1 MTDETHTP
9 PDDRRGGV
17 APIAIEDELKR
28 SYLDYAMS
36 VIVSRALPDVRDGLK
51 PVHRRILFS
60 MNEQGHTP
68 DRSYVKS
75 ARIVGD
81 VMGKYHPHGDVA
93 IYDTLVRLA
102 QPFSMNLLLIDG
114 QGNFGS
120 VDNDPPAA
128 MRYTESRM
136 TRAAM
141 SILADLD
148 KDTVDFKDNYD
159 GSEQEPVVL
168 PSRIP
173 NLLVNGAGGIAVGMA
188 TNIPPHNLGE
198 VVDACLAYI
207 DNPEIGLDELL
218 DIVPGPDFPTGG
230 EIIGRTGARNALM
243 TGRGSVVMRGKA
255 SIEEIRKEREA
266 IVIHSIPYQVNK
278 AALVERIAELVR
290 EKRVEGVADLRD
302 ESDRD
307 GMRIVVEMK
316 RDASAEVILNQ
327 LYRFTPLQ
335 SSFGVN
341 MLALNR
347 GRPEQ
352 MGLREMI
359 TAFVEFREE
368 VVVRRTKFELSKA
381 RDRGHVLVG
390 LAIAVANID
399 EFIHII
405 RSSKDPSE
413 ARERLI
419 AKDWPAGDMLPLVEL
434 IADPRTLVIDANK
447 IRLTDE
453 QARAILA
460 LTLSRL
466 TGLGRDEIFGE
477 ARELAEVIRGHLEIL
492 ASRERVMGIVRE
504 ELVEVREAFAVPRR
518 TEIVEGDADVE
529 DEDLIERAEM
539 VITVTHGGYVKRTPL
554 SIYRTQHR
562 GGKGRSGMAT
572 KDEDAV
578 TRVFSANTHT
588 PMLFFSSGGKAY
600 KLKVWRL
607 PLGTPTSR
615 GKAFVNLLPIEPGES
630 ITSILAL
637 PEDEATWDQ
646 YDVMFATRSGNVRRN
661 KLSDFVDI
669 RRNGKIAMKLD
680 EGDSIVGVGVCN
692 AGQNDILLTTALGRC
707 IRFATEEVRVFAGRD
722 STGVRGVRLADGD
735 SVISMA
741 ILRSVPASPAE
752 RAAYLKHAKAMR
764 AAMGEGEEGDDT
776 AAVEDDDAEAG
787 DEMASLSPE
796 RIAELGA
803 AEEVI
808 LTVSTEGFGK
818 RTSAY
823 EFRRTGRGGQGLLAQ
838 DLTKRG
844 GKLAGSFPVDEGD
857 EILLVSDQGQLI
869 RIPVRQVRLAGRNTQ
884 GVIIFRKA
892 ADEHVVSVERLA
904 DTGAD
909 EEEVLDQ
916 AADETRDVPE
926 GGEGDAPADEG

>member
-1 MTDETHTP
+1 MSDDNNTP
-9 PDDRRGGV
+9 PDDGRRGGI
-17 APIAIEDELKR
+17 APIAIEDELKK

-36 VIVSRALPDVRDGLK
+36 VIVSRALPDARDGLK

-81 VMGKYHPHGDVA
+81 VMGKYHPHGDLA

-102 QPFSMNLLLIDG
+102 QPFSMSLLLIDG

-128 MRYTESRM
+128 MRYTESRL
-136 TRAAM
+136 TKAAM

-159 GSEQEPVVL
+159 GSEKEPVVL

-198 VVDACLAYI
+198 VVDACLAYV

-218 DIVPGPDFPTGG
+218 DLVPGPDFPTGG
-230 EIIGRTGARNALM
+230 EIIGRTAARNALM
-243 TGRGSVVMRGKA
+243 SGRGSVIMRGKA
-255 SIEEIRKEREA
+255 TIEELRKDREA
-266 IVIHSIPYQVNK
+266 IVITAIPYQVNK

-290 EKRVEGVADLRD
+290 EKRIEGVGDLRD
-302 ESDRD
+302 ESDRQ
-307 GMRIVVEMK
+307 GMRVVVELK
-316 RDASAEVILNQ
+316 RDASAEVVLNQ

-347 GRPEQ
+347 GRPQQ
-352 MGLREMI
+352 MGLRDMI
-359 TAFVEFREE
+359 VAFVDFREE
-368 VVVRRTKFELSKA
+368 VVVRRTKFELGKA

-405 RSSKDPSE
+405 RSSKDPAE
-413 ARERLI
+413 ARERI
-419 AKDWPAGDMLPLVEL
+419 VAKAWPAGDMMPLVDL
-434 IADPRTLVIDANK
+434 IADPRTVRVEETF

-477 ARELAEVIRGHLEIL
+477 ARELAGTIQGHLTL
-492 ASRERVMGIVRE
+492 LSSRENIMGVVRE
-504 ELVEVREAFAVPRR
+504 ELVEVRAAFAVPRR

-529 DEDLIERAEM
+529 DEDLIAREDM

-554 SIYRTQHR
+554 TTYRTQHR
-562 GGKGRSGMAT
+562 GGKGRSGMST

-578 TRVFSANTHT
+578 TRVFSASTHT
-588 PMLFFSSGGKAY
+588 PVLFFSSGGKVY

-607 PLGTPTSR
+607 PVGTPTSR
-615 GKAFVNLLPIEPGES
+615 GKAFINLLPIEVGES
-630 ITSILAL
+630 ITSILPL

-661 KLSDFVDI
+661 KLSDFVQI
-669 RRNGKIAMKLD
+669 NRNGKIAMKLD
-680 EGDSIVGVGVCN
+680 EGDSIVGVGLCN
-692 AGQNDILLTTALGRC
+692 ATQNDILLTTALGRC

-722 STGVRGVRLADGD
+722 STGVRGVRLADSD

-741 ILRSVPASPAE
+741 ILRSVEASPAE
-752 RAAYLKHAKAMR
+752 RAAYVKHSNAMR
-764 AAMGEGEEGDDT
+764 RAISGEGEE
-776 AAVEDDDAEAG
+776 VEDVATEDDEEAG
-787 DEMASLSPE
+787 EEAALSPD
-796 RIAELGA
+796 RIADLGA
-803 AEEVI
+803 AEEFI

-838 DLTKRG
+838 DLTKKG
-844 GKLAGSFPVDEGD
+844 GRLAASFPVEEFD
-857 EILLVSDQGQLI
+857 EILLVTDQGQLI
-869 RIPVRQVRLAGRNTQ
+869 RTPVSQVRIVGRNTS
-884 GVIIFRKA
+884 GVTIFRTSK
-892 ADEHVVSVERLA
+892 DEHVVSVERLA
-904 DTGAD
+904 DQGGGD
-909 EEEVLDQ
+909 
-916 AADETRDVPE
+916 DVGDAG
-926 GGEGDAPADEG
+926 GGESGEESAEG

>member
-1 MTDETHTP
+1 MTDETQTP
-9 PDDRRGGV
+9 PEDGRRGGI
-17 APIAIEDELKR
+17 APIDIEDELKR

-60 MNEQGHTP
+60 MSEQGHTP

-75 ARIVGD
+75 ARVVGD

-102 QPFSMNLLLIDG
+102 QPFSMSLLLIDG

-128 MRYTESRM
+128 MRYTECRLTKAS
-136 TRAAM
+136 M

-148 KDTVDFKDNYD
+148 KDTVDFKENYD
-159 GSEQEPVVL
+159 GSEQEPSVL
-168 PSRIP
+168 PSRVP

-198 VVDACLAYI
+198 IVDACLAMI

-243 TGRGSVVMRGKA
+243 TGRGSVIMRGKA
-255 SIEEIRKEREA
+255 AIEDIRKDREA
-266 IVIHSIPYQVNK
+266 INITAIPYQVNK
-278 AALVERIAELVR
+278 ASMVERIAELVR
-290 EKRVEGVADLRD
+290 EKRIEGISDLRD

-307 GMRIVVEMK
+307 GMRVVVELK
-316 RDASAEVILNQ
+316 RDASADVVLNQ

-352 MGLREMI
+352 MGLREML

-368 VVVRRTKFELSKA
+368 VVVRRTRFELGKA

-399 EFIHII
+399 EVIHII
-405 RSSKDPSE
+405 RSSKDPAE
-413 ARERLI
+413 ARERLVG
-419 AKDWPAGDMLPLVEL
+419 KDWPAGDMMPLVDL
-434 IADPRTLVIDANK
+434 IADPRSVLVEGNL

-477 ARELAEVIRGHLEIL
+477 ARELADTIQGHLTLL
-492 ASRERVMGIVRE
+492 ASREAIMAVVRE
-504 ELVEVREAFAVPRR
+504 ELVEVRAAYAVPRR
-518 TEIVEGDADVE
+518 SEIVEGDADVE
-529 DEDLIERAEM
+529 DEDLIAREDM

-562 GGKGRSGMAT
+562 GGRGRNGMST

-588 PMLFFSSGGKAY
+588 PMLFFSSGGKVFQ
-600 KLKVWRL
+600 LKVWRL
-607 PLGTPTSR
+607 PVGTPTSR

-630 ITSILAL
+630 ITSILPL
-637 PEDEATWDQ
+637 PEDEAVWDQ
-646 YDVMFATRSGNVRRN
+646 SDIMFATRSGNVRRN
-661 KLSDFVDI
+661 KLSDFQGI
-669 RRNGKIAMKLD
+669 KRNGKIAMKLD
-680 EGDSIVGVGVCN
+680 EGDQIIGVGLCQ
-692 AGQNDILLTTALGRC
+692 AGANDILLTTALGRC

-722 STGVRGVRLADGD
+722 STGVRGVRLGDADQ
-735 SVISMA
+735 VISMA
-741 ILRSVPASPAE
+741 ILRSVDASPAE
-752 RAAYLKHAKAMR
+752 RAAYVKHSNAMR
-764 AAMGEGEEGDDT
+764 RAISDEGEE
-776 AAVEDDDAEAG
+776 VEDAVVEDEEDGTEEAALTP
-787 DEMASLSPE
+787 D
-796 RIAELGA
+796 RIAALGA
-803 AEEVI
+803 AEEFI

-818 RTSAY
+818 RSSAY

-838 DLTKRG
+838 DLTKKG
-844 GKLAGSFPVDEGD
+844 GRLAASFPVDD
-857 EILLVSDQGQLI
+857 FDQILLVTDQGQLI
-869 RIPVRQVRLAGRNTQ
+869 RTPVNQVRIVGRNTS
-884 GVIIFRKA
+884 GVTIFRTA
-892 ADEHVVSVERLA
+892 QDEHVVSVERLA
-904 DTGAD
+904 DQGGED
-909 EEEVLDQ
+909 EAEDQ
-916 AADETRDVPE
+916 AEV
-926 GGEGDAPADEG
+926 

>member
-1 MTDETHTP
+1 LSDNDPTHP
-9 PDDRRGGV
+9 EDGRRGGI

-60 MNEQGHTP
+60 MNENGHTP
-68 DRSYVKS
+68 DRGYVKS
-75 ARIVGD
+75 ARVVGD

-93 IYDTLVRLA
+93 IYDTLVRMA
-102 QPFSMNLLLIDG
+102 QPFSMGLLLIDG

-128 MRYTESRM
+128 MRYTECRL
-136 TRAAM
+136 TKAAM

-159 GSEQEPVVL
+159 GSEKEPAVL

-198 VVDACLAYI
+198 VVDACLALI
-207 DNPEIGLDELL
+207 DNPDVGVDELL

-230 EIIGRTGARNALM
+230 EIIGRTGARQALM

-255 SIEEIRKEREA
+255 AIEEVRKDREA
-266 IVIHSIPYQVNK
+266 IVITAIPYQVNK

-290 EKRVEGVADLRD
+290 DKRIEGVADLRD

-307 GMRIVVEMK
+307 GMRVVVEMK
-316 RDASAEVILNQ
+316 RDASAEVLLNQ
-327 LYRFTPLQ
+327 LYRYTPLQ
-335 SSFGVN
+335 TSFGVN

-352 MGLREMI
+352 MGLKEMVQ
-359 TAFVEFREE
+359 AFVDFREE
-368 VVVRRTKFELSKA
+368 VVVRRTKYELAKA

-399 EFIHII
+399 EVIHII
-405 RSSKDPSE
+405 RSSKDPAE

-419 AKDWPAGDMLPLVEL
+419 AEAWPTGDMMPLVDL
-434 IADPRTLVIDANK
+434 IADPRTVLLEGGR

-477 ARELAEVIRGHLEIL
+477 ARELAAVIQGHLDIL
-492 ASRERVMGIVRE
+492 SSRERVMAIVRE
-504 ELVEVREAFAVPRR
+504 ELVEVRNAYAVPRR

-529 DEDLIERAEM
+529 DEDLIAREDM
-539 VITVTHGGYVKRTPL
+539 VITVTHSGYVKRTPL
-554 SIYRTQHR
+554 NIYRTQHR

-572 KDEDAV
+572 KEEDAV

-588 PMLFFSSGGKAY
+588 PVLFFSSGGKAY

-607 PLGTPTSR
+607 PVGTPTSR
-615 GKAFVNLLPIEPGES
+615 GKAFVNILPIEPGET
-630 ITSILAL
+630 ITSILPL
-637 PEDEATWDQ
+637 PEDEATWDRF
-646 YDVMFATRSGNVRRN
+646 DVMFATRSGHVRRN
-661 KLSDFVDI
+661 KLSDFIDI

-680 EGDSIVGVGVCN
+680 ESDSIVGVCVCTRE
-692 AGQNDILLTTALGRC
+692 NDVLLTTALGRC
-707 IRFATEEVRVFAGRD
+707 IRFSVEEVRVFAGRD
-722 STGVRGVRLADGD
+722 STGVRGVRLAEGD
-735 SVISMA
+735 QVISMA
-741 ILRSVPASPAE
+741 ILRSVEATPAE
-752 RAAYLKHAKAMR
+752 RAAYLKHSRAMR
-764 AAMGEGEEGDDT
+764 AAETGELPEEST
-776 AAVEDDDAEAG
+776 PEDDDNGE
-787 DEMASLSPE
+787 DEGLAPMPPE

-803 AEEVI
+803 AEEFI
-808 LTVSTEGFGK
+808 LTVSSEGFGK

-823 EFRRTGRGGQGLLAQ
+823 EYRRTGRGGQGLMAQ
-838 DLTKRG
+838 DLSKRG
-844 GKLAGSFPVDEGD
+844 GRLVASFPVEEADQ
-857 EILLVSDQGQLI
+857 ILLVTDQGQLI
-869 RIPVRQVRLAGRNTQ
+869 RTPVAQVRVAGRNTQ
-884 GVIIFRKA
+884 GVTIFRKS

-904 DTGAD
+904 DAGD
-909 EEEVLDQ
+909 EPEEGVE
-916 AADETRDVPE
+916 DEASPAPE
-926 GGEGDAPADEG
+926 SEG

>member
-1 MTDETHTP
+1 MTDDNTTTP
-9 PDDRRGGV
+9 PEHGPGGI

-60 MNEQGHTP
+60 MGEQNHTP

-75 ARIVGD
+75 ARVVGD

-93 IYDTLVRLA
+93 IYDTLVRMA
-102 QPFSMNLLLIDG
+102 QPFSMSLLLIDG

-141 SILADLD
+141 AILADLD

-198 VVDACLAYI
+198 VVDACLAYV
-207 DNPEIGLDELL
+207 DDPDIGLDALL

-230 EIIGRTGARNALM
+230 QIIGRTGARQALM
-243 TGRGSVVMRGKA
+243 TGRGSVIMRGEA
-255 SIEEIRKEREA
+255 TVEEIRKDREA
-266 IVIHSIPYQVNK
+266 IIITSIPYQLNK

-290 EKRVEGVADLRD
+290 EKRIEGVSDLRD
-302 ESDRD
+302 ESDRQ
-307 GMRIVVEMK
+307 GMRIVIELK
-316 RDASAEVILNQ
+316 RDASPEVLLNQ

-335 SSFGVN
+335 TSFGVN

-347 GRPEQ
+347 GRPQQ

-368 VVVRRTKFELSKA
+368 VVVRRIKFELGKA

-405 RSSKDPSE
+405 RSSKDPTE
-413 ARERLI
+413 ARERLV

-434 IADPRTLVIDANK
+434 IADPRTLVIEGRE

-477 ARELAEVIRGHLEIL
+477 ARELAGVIQGHLEIL
-492 ASRERVMGIVRE
+492 ASRERVMGIVRAELE
-504 ELVEVREAFAVPRR
+504 EVKASFAVPRR

-529 DEDLIERAEM
+529 DEDLIAREDM

-554 SIYRTQHR
+554 SLYRTQHR

-600 KLKVWRL
+600 QLKVWRL
-607 PLGTPTSR
+607 PVGTPTSR
-615 GKAFVNLLPIEPGES
+615 GKAFVNLLPIEPGET
-630 ITSILAL
+630 ITSILPL

-646 YDVMFATRSGNVRRN
+646 FDVMFATRSGGVRRN
-661 KLSDFVDI
+661 KLSDFI
-669 RRNGKIAMKLD
+669 GIKRNGKIAMKLD

-692 AGQNDILLTTALGRC
+692 AEQNDILLTTALGRC

-722 STGVRGVRLADGD
+722 STGVRGIRLAPGD

-741 ILRSVPASPAE
+741 ILRAVAATPAE
-752 RAAYLKHAKAMR
+752 RAAYLKHVRMLRNAT
-764 AAMGEGEEGDDT
+764 GEGDGAEDA
-776 AAVEDDDAEAG
+776 AAVEEDVDESDEAV
-787 DEMASLSPE
+787 SLTPQ
-796 RIAELGA
+796 RIAELGG
-803 AEEVI
+803 AEEII

-844 GKLAGSFPVDEGD
+844 GRLAASFPVEESD
-857 EILLVSDQGQLI
+857 EILLVTDQGQLI
-869 RIPVRQVRLAGRNTQ
+869 RTRVSQVRLAGRNTQ
-884 GVIIFRKA
+884 GVTIFRTS

-904 DTGAD
+904 DAGGDEDEVVGDVAGDIDSGPEAGPEDGA
-909 EEEVLDQ
+909 
-916 AADETRDVPE
+916 PE
-926 GGEGDAPADEG
+926 A

>member
-1 MTDETHTP
+1 LTDTTDTTP
-9 PDDRRGGV
+9 PENGRGAI
-17 APIAIEDELKR
+17 APISIEDELKR

-60 MNEQGHTP
+60 MSENNHTP
-68 DRSYVKS
+68 DRAYVKS

-81 VMGKYHPHGDVA
+81 VMGKYHPHGDLA
-93 IYDTLVRLA
+93 IYDTLVRMA
-102 QPFSMNLLLIDG
+102 QPFSMSLLLIDG

-128 MRYTESRM
+128 MRYTESRL
-136 TRAAM
+136 TRASMA
-141 SILADLD
+141 ILADLD

-159 GSEQEPVVL
+159 GSEHEPLVL

-198 VVDACLAYI
+198 VVDACLAYV
-207 DNPEIGLDELL
+207 DDPEIALDALL

-230 EIIGRTGARNALM
+230 QIIGRTGARQALM
-243 TGRGSVVMRGKA
+243 TGRGSVIMRGEA
-255 SIEEIRKEREA
+255 TVEEIRKDREA
-266 IVIHSIPYQVNK
+266 IIITSIPYQLNK
-278 AALVERIAELVR
+278 SALVERIAELVR
-290 EKRVEGVADLRD
+290 EKRVEGISDLRD
-302 ESDRD
+302 ESDRQ
-307 GMRIVVEMK
+307 GMRIVIEMK
-316 RDASAEVILNQ
+316 RDAAADVILNQ

-335 SSFGVN
+335 TSFGVN

-359 TAFVEFREE
+359 SAFVAFREE
-368 VVVRRTKFELSKA
+368 VVVRRVKFELSKA

-390 LAIAVANID
+390 LAVAVANID
-399 EFIHII
+399 EFIVII
-405 RSSKDPSE
+405 RSSKDPTE
-413 ARERLI
+413 ARERI
-419 AKDWPAGDMLPLVEL
+419 ISRDWPAGDMLPLVEL
-434 IADPRTLVIDANK
+434 IADPRTVIVDENK

-453 QARAILA
+453 QARAILG

-466 TGLGRDEIFGE
+466 TGLGREEIFAE
-477 ARELAEVIRGHLEIL
+477 AGELAGAIKGHLEIL
-492 ASRERVMGIVRE
+492 SSRDRVMGIVRE
-504 ELVEVREAFAVPRR
+504 ELVAVKDAFAVPRR
-518 TEIVEGDADVE
+518 TEIVDGDADVE
-529 DEDLIERAEM
+529 DEDLIAREDM

-600 KLKVWRL
+600 QLKVWRL
-607 PLGTPTSR
+607 PVGTPTSR
-615 GKAFVNLLPIEPGES
+615 GKAFVNLLPIEPGET
-630 ITSILAL
+630 ITSILPL
-637 PEDEATWDQ
+637 PEDEATWDRV
-646 YDVMFATRSGNVRRN
+646 DVMFATRSGGVRRN
-661 KLSDFVDI
+661 KLSDFI
-669 RRNGKIAMKLD
+669 GIKRNGKIAMKLD
-680 EGDSIVGVGVCN
+680 EGDQIIGVGVCS
-692 AGQNDILLTTALGRC
+692 AGENDILLTTALGRC
-707 IRFATEEVRVFAGRD
+707 IRFATDDVRVFAGRD
-722 STGVRGVRLADGD
+722 STGVRGIRLAEGD

-741 ILRSVPASPAE
+741 ILRAVAATPDE
-752 RAAYLKHAKAMR
+752 RAAYVKHANAMR
-764 AAMGEGEEGDDT
+764 RAIGETDEVEE
-776 AAVEDDDAEAG
+776 APPHEEDDSESADAQ
-787 DEMASLSPE
+787 ASLTPE

-808 LTVSTEGFGK
+808 LTVSTEGYGK

-838 DLTKRG
+838 DLTKKG
-844 GKLAGSFPVDEGD
+844 GRLAASFPVEESD
-857 EILLVSDQGQLI
+857 EILLVTDQGQLI
-869 RIPVRQVRLAGRNTQ
+869 RTPVSQVRMVGRNTS
-884 GVIIFRKA
+884 GVIIFRTS
-892 ADEHVVSVERLA
+892 DEEHVVGVERLA
-904 DTGAD
+904 DAGAD
-909 EEEVLDQ
+909 EN
-916 AADETRDVPE
+916 
-926 GGEGDAPADEG
+926 GEAPGDTPDA

>member
-1 MTDETHTP
+1 MTEDTP
-9 PDDRRGGV
+9 PPAAAGSDGGRRGI
-17 APIAIEDELKR
+17 APISIEDELKR

-60 MNEQGHTP
+60 MSEQNHTP

-75 ARIVGD
+75 ARVVGD

-93 IYDTLVRLA
+93 IYDTLVRMA
-102 QPFSMNLLLIDG
+102 QPFSMSLLLIDG

-141 SILADLD
+141 AILADLD
-148 KDTVDFKDNYD
+148 KDTVDFKENYD

-198 VVDACLAYI
+198 IVDACLAYV
-207 DNPEIGLDELL
+207 DDPEISLDALL

-230 EIIGRTGARNALM
+230 EIIGRTGARMALM
-243 TGRGSVVMRGKA
+243 TGRGSVIMRGKA
-255 SIEEIRKEREA
+255 SVEEIRKDREA
-266 IVIHSIPYQVNK
+266 IIITSIPYQLNK
-278 AALVERIAELVR
+278 SALVERIAELVR
-290 EKRVEGVADLRD
+290 EKRIEGVSDLRD
-302 ESDRD
+302 ESDRQ

-335 SSFGVN
+335 TSFGVN
-341 MLALNR
+341 MLALNH
-347 GRPEQ
+347 GRPLQ
-352 MGLREMI
+352 MGLRDMI
-359 TAFVEFREE
+359 VAFVDFREE
-368 VVVRRTKFELSKA
+368 VVVRRTKFELTKA

-405 RSSKDPSE
+405 RSSKDPTE
-413 ARERLI
+413 ARERLV
-419 AKDWPAGDMLPLVEL
+419 ARDWPAGDMLPLVEL
-434 IADPRTLVIDANK
+434 IADPRSMLVGADR

-453 QARAILA
+453 QARAILG

-466 TGLGRDEIFGE
+466 TGLGQEEIYGE
-477 ARELAEVIRGHLEIL
+477 ARTLAAAIAGLLEIL
-492 ASRERVMGIVRE
+492 GSRERIMGIVRE
-504 ELVEVREAFAVPRR
+504 ELVEVRTAFAVPRR
-518 TEIVEGDADVE
+518 TEIVDGDADVE
-529 DEDLIERAEM
+529 DEDLIARDDM

-572 KDEDAV
+572 KEEDAV

-588 PMLFFSSGGKAY
+588 PMLYFSSGGKAFQ
-600 KLKVWRL
+600 LKVWRL
-607 PLGTPTSR
+607 PVGTPTSR
-615 GKAFVNLLPIEPGES
+615 GKAFINLLPIEPGET
-630 ITSILAL
+630 ITSILPL

-646 YDVMFATRSGNVRRN
+646 YDVMFSTRSGGVRRN
-661 KLSDFVDI
+661 KLSDFI
-669 RRNGKIAMKLD
+669 GIKRNGKIAMKLD
-680 EGDSIVGVGVCN
+680 DGDSIVGVGVCN
-692 AGQNDILLTTALGRC
+692 AQQNDILLTTALGRC

-722 STGVRGVRLADGD
+722 STGVRGIRLAEGD

-741 ILRSVPASPAE
+741 ILRSVAATPDE
-752 RAAYLKHAKAMR
+752 RTAYVKHANAMR
-764 AAMGEGEEGDDT
+764 RALGEGDDGED
-776 AAVEDDDAEAG
+776 AAPAEDDTDPEAG
-787 DEMASLSPE
+787 DGQASLTPE

-808 LTVSTEGFGK
+808 LTVSTEGYGK

-844 GKLAGSFPVDEGD
+844 GRLAASFPVDDGD
-857 EILLVSDQGQLI
+857 QILLVTDQGQLI
-869 RIPVRQVRLAGRNTQ
+869 RTPVTQVRMVGRNTS
-884 GVIIFRKA
+884 GVIIFRTS

-904 DTGAD
+904 DAGED
-909 EEEVLDQ
+909 D
-916 AADETRDVPE
+916 DETDPDAGIEAPE
-926 GGEGDAPADEG
+926 DPST

>member
-1 MTDETHTP
+1 LTDETITP
-9 PDDRRGGV
+9 PDDGRRGGV
-17 APIAIEDELKR
+17 APIAIEDELRK

-68 DRSYVKS
+68 DRGYVKS

-102 QPFSMNLLLIDG
+102 QPFSMNLLLVDG

-136 TRAAM
+136 TKAAM
-141 SILADLD
+141 AILADLD

-159 GSEQEPVVL
+159 GSESEPVVL

-198 VVDACLAYI
+198 VVDACLALI
-207 DNPEIGLDELL
+207 DNPEIGLEDLL

-243 TGRGSVVMRGKA
+243 TGRGSVIMRGKA
-255 SIEEIRKEREA
+255 TIEEVRKDREA
-266 IVIHSIPYQVNK
+266 IVINSIPYQVNK

-290 EKRVEGVADLRD
+290 EKRIEGISDLRD

-307 GMRIVVEMK
+307 GMRVVIEMK
-316 RDASAEVILNQ
+316 RDASPDVVLNQ

-341 MLALNR
+341 MLAINR
-347 GRPEQ
+347 GRPMQ
-352 MGLREMI
+352 MGLREMVA
-359 TAFVEFREE
+359 AFVDFREE
-368 VVVRRTKFELSKA
+368 VVVRRTKHELSKA

-399 EFIHII
+399 EVIHII
-405 RSSKDPSE
+405 RSSKDPAE
-413 ARERLI
+413 ARERLV
-419 AKDWPAGDMLPLVEL
+419 AKPWPAGDMMPLIDL
-434 IADPRTLVIDANK
+434 IADPRTVLVDGDK
-447 IRLTDE
+447 VRLTEE

-477 ARELAEVIRGHLEIL
+477 ANTLAATIQGHLTL
-492 ASRERVMGIVRE
+492 LSSRESIMAVVRQ
-504 ELVEVREAFAVPRR
+504 ELVEVRETFAVPRR

-529 DEDLIERAEM
+529 DEDLIAREDM

-554 SIYRTQHR
+554 ATYRTQHR

-572 KDEDAV
+572 KEEDAV
-578 TRVFSANTHT
+578 TRVFSANTHA
-588 PMLFFSSGGKAY
+588 PVLFFSSAGKVY

-607 PLGTPTSR
+607 PVGTPTSR
-615 GKAFVNLLPIEPGES
+615 GKAFVNLLPIEPGDT
-630 ITSILAL
+630 ITSILPL

-646 YDVMFATRSGNVRRN
+646 FDVMFATRSGNVRRN
-661 KLSDFVDI
+661 KLSDFVQI
-669 RRNGKIAMKLD
+669 NRNGKIAMKLD
-680 EGDSIVGVGVCN
+680 EGDAIVGVGVCN
-692 AGQNDILLTTALGRC
+692 AGVNDILLTTALGRC

-722 STGVRGVRLADGD
+722 STGVRGVRLAEGD
-735 SVISMA
+735 NVISMA
-741 ILRSVPASPAE
+741 ILRSVGATPAE
-752 RAAYLKHAKAMR
+752 RAAYLKHANAMR
-764 AAMGEGEEGDDT
+764 AAASGEAEAEEPASTDEEE
-776 AAVEDDDAEAG
+776 ADAEGAV
-787 DEMASLSPE
+787 SLSLE

-803 AEEVI
+803 AEELI

-823 EFRRTGRGGQGLLAQ
+823 DYRRTGRGGQGLIAQ

-844 GKLAGSFPVDEGD
+844 GRLAASFPVEEGD
-857 EILLVSDQGQLI
+857 EILLVTDQGQLI
-869 RIPVRQVRLAGRNTQ
+869 RTPVRQVRVAGRNTQ
-884 GVIIFRKA
+884 GVTIFRTA
-892 ADEHVVSVERLA
+892 PGEHVVSVERLA
-904 DTGAD
+904 DA
-909 EEEVLDQ
+909 
-916 AADETRDVPE
+916 
-926 GGEGDAPADEG
+926 GGEDSEAGEPDEPAEA

>member
-1 MTDETHTP
+1 MTEDNTTTP
-9 PDDRRGGV
+9 PEHGPGGI

-60 MNEQGHTP
+60 MGEQGHTP

-75 ARIVGD
+75 ARVVGD

-102 QPFSMNLLLIDG
+102 QPFSMSLLLIDG

-141 SILADLD
+141 AILADLD

-159 GSEQEPVVL
+159 GSEKEPIVL

-198 VVDACLAYI
+198 VVDACLAYV
-207 DNPEIGLDELL
+207 DNPEIGLDDLL

-230 EIIGRTGARNALM
+230 QIVGRTAPRTALM
-243 TGRGSVVMRGKA
+243 TGRGSVIMRGIA
-255 SIEEIRKEREA
+255 NVEEIRKDREA
-266 IVIHSIPYQVNK
+266 IVITAIPYQVNK

-302 ESDRD
+302 ESDRQ
-307 GMRIVVEMK
+307 GMRIVIEMK
-316 RDASAEVILNQ
+316 RDASADVLLNQ

-335 SSFGVN
+335 TSFGVN

-352 MGLREMI
+352 MGLKEMI
-359 TAFVEFREE
+359 SAFVDFREE
-368 VVVRRTKFELSKA
+368 VVVRRVKFELGKA

-405 RSSKDPSE
+405 RSSKDPTE
-413 ARERLI
+413 ARERLV
-419 AKDWPAGDMLPLVEL
+419 ARDWPAGDMLPLVEL
-434 IADPRTLVIDANK
+434 IADPRTVVVDGK
-447 IRLTDE
+447 EIRLTDE

-477 ARELAEVIRGHLEIL
+477 ARELADTIRGHLEIL
-492 ASRERVMGIVRE
+492 SSRERVMGIVRE
-504 ELVEVREAFAVPRR
+504 ELEEVKAQFAVPRR
-518 TEIVEGDADVE
+518 TEIVDGDADVE
-529 DEDLIERAEM
+529 DEDLIAREEM

-554 SIYRTQHR
+554 AIYRTQHR

-588 PMLFFSSGGKAY
+588 PMLFFSSGGKAFQ
-600 KLKVWRL
+600 LKVWRL
-607 PLGTPTSR
+607 PVGTATGR
-615 GKAFVNLLPIEPGES
+615 GKAWVNLLPIEPGES
-630 ITSILAL
+630 ITSILPL

-661 KLSDFVDI
+661 KLSDFI
-669 RRNGKIAMKLD
+669 GIKRNGKIAMKLD
-680 EGDSIVGVGVCN
+680 EGDAIIGVGVCN
-692 AGQNDILLTTALGRC
+692 ADQNDILLTTALGRC
-707 IRFATEEVRVFAGRD
+707 IRFAVDEVRVFAGRD
-722 STGVRGVRLADGD
+722 STGVRGIRLAEGD
-735 SVISMA
+735 NVISMA
-741 ILRSVPASPAE
+741 ILRSVEATPDERSAYVKQSNANR
-752 RAAYLKHAKAMR
+752 RAAS
-764 AAMGEGEEGDDT
+764 GEGED
-776 AAVEDDDAEAG
+776 VEDVTTPDDEDEAAG
-787 DEMASLSPE
+787 DAALSVE
-796 RIAELGA
+796 RFAQLGA
-803 AEEVI
+803 LEEVI
-808 LTVSTEGFGK
+808 LTVSTEGYGK
-818 RTSAY
+818 RSSAY

-844 GKLAGSFPVDEGD
+844 GRLTASFPVEDAD
-857 EILLVSDQGQLI
+857 QILLVTDQGQLI
-869 RIPVRQVRLAGRNTQ
+869 RTPVSQVRMVGRNTS
-884 GVIIFRKA
+884 GVIIFRTSA
-892 ADEHVVSVERLA
+892 EEHVVSVERLA
-904 DTGAD
+904 DQGEDDA
-909 EEEVLDQ
+909 E
-916 AADETRDVPE
+916 E
-926 GGEGDAPADEG
+926 GGEAEAPEAGA